1 MKKRKEEFVTDLCCK
16 ATDYHQYLHYDTCHP
31 DNMKKLSIFNQGFR
45 IKRLYSDC
53 HKLQKHLE
61 NLKNWFCE
69 GGYAG
74 CLIDEQL
81 QTIKR
86 KSRQKLLR
94 PKGMDNKNVRV
105 PFVVTYHPHLKNIRK
120 RIKKHMKNFYA
131 DLEARF
137 VFAPLPFVSFC
148 SV

>member
-1 MKKRKEEFVTDLCCK
+1 M
-16 ATDYHQYLHYDTCHP
+16 
-31 DNMKKLSIFNQGFR
+31 
-45 IKRLYSDC
+45 YSEC

-69 GGYAG
+69 RGYAG

-105 PFVVTYHPHLKNIRK
+105 PFVVTYHPYLKNIRK
-120 RIKKHMKNFYA
+120 RIKKHMKHFYA